1 MSKNIYA
8 GYSEV
13 RREMAG
19 KSLKFFATTY
29 FKHYTKLP
37 FAQFHLELFDYLQ
50 EITLKRDKRFAIAA
64 PRGYAKSSII
74 SLIYPLWCICFGYE
88 HCIVLSSSTEG
99 LSEKLLSHIKGELSA
114 NADLK
119 QDFPDVCEPPNPRW
133 SSAEIITKNKVNVLV
148 TSVGKKIRGVR
159 HEADRPG
166 LIILDDVENHESVRN
181 PEIRGKLLDWLTKV
195 IMNLGYEKTNFIV
208 AGTILHFDS
217 LLAKLIAAEEFAG
230 WDTQIYKAIKHFPDR
245 QDSWDQWAQVYRNK
259 QLYDGKTGPDAAE
272 KFFTDNTKIMLQ
284 GSSVLWKEKESFHD
298 LMLIREQRGEGAFS
312 SEKMNEPKPYETV
325 DMKTLE
331 YWDNTG
337 ISSDDFLKSLEKKM
351 IVGSCDPAVSLQP
364 RSDYSAI
371 VTGALDITHKKLYV
385 MDAEA
390 GRWELD
396 DLVKRISLLYEMRK
410 YARFIFEANA
420 AQAWLGSVIK
430 KQCPFLPLEP
440 LTNIEH
446 KDVRIMRLMF
456 LIKQGDVKLSKRL
469 TELNRQIEQYPFCA
483 HDDLIDALSMLV
495 EGGNIFS
502 APMDPEQIKSI
513 FKMFRNPQ
521 SANPEEINPHR
532 EKIEE
537 TFRRIF
543 NKEVKKKKPA

>member
-99 LSEKLLSHIKGELSA
+99 LSEKLLSHIKSELSA

-181 PEIRGKLLDWLTKV
+181 PKIREKLLDWLTKV

-217 LLAKLIAAEEFAG
+217 LLAKLIASEEFAG
-230 WDTQIYKAIKHFPDR
+230 WDTRIYKAIKHFPDR

-298 LMLIREQRGEGAFS
+298 LMLIREQRGEAAFS

-325 DMKTLE
+325 DMKTLD
-331 YWDNTG
+331 YWDNMG

-351 IVGSCDPAVSLQP
+351 IAGACDPAISLKP

-371 VTGALDITHKKLYV
+371 VTVALDIAHQALYV
-385 MDAEA
+385 IDAEA
-390 GRWELD
+390 GRAYI
-396 DLVKRISLLYEMRK
+396 RRLLRTYN
-410 YARFIFEANA
+410 ARYT
-420 AQAWLGSVIK
+420 G
-430 KQCPFLPLEP
+430 
-440 LTNIEH
+440 
-446 KDVRIMRLMF
+446 
-456 LIKQGDVKLSKRL
+456 
-469 TELNRQIEQYPFCA
+469 
-483 HDDLIDALSMLV
+483 
-495 EGGNIFS
+495 
-502 APMDPEQIKSI
+502 
-513 FKMFRNPQ
+513 
-521 SANPEEINPHR
+521 
-532 EKIEE
+532 
-537 TFRRIF
+537 RR
-543 NKEVKKKKPA
+543 